1 MTITYNNSL
10 EQDKRNIKIKIKLLD
25 YLITIFR
32 FVIIKI

>member
-1 MTITYNNSL
+1 MTIIYNNSL